1 MCTERQMDMKRNL
14 LKDIENRIP
23 SFSKGQKL
31 IANYILE
38 HYEKAAYMTAAKL
51 GSLVSVSES
60 TVVRFAIELGFG
72 GYPEFQHA
80 LQDIVRT
87 KLTSFQRL
95 EVTNNRIGDGDL
107 LSSVLISDA
116 EKIRQTLDGIDRKSF
131 DGAVS
136 DIVGAK
142 NIYIVGARS
151 AAYLAG
157 FLDHNLRMVFDNVKL
172 IKTTSGSEIF
182 EEIMNISDEDVLI
195 AISFPR
201 YSKRVINAV
210 DYAKHMGAKVI
221 TITDSEQSP
230 IAPQASH
237 LLTAHSDMAS
247 FVDSLVAPLSIINAI
262 IGSVARTKKDE
273 LAVRLRRLEQIW
285 DEYDVYDKTHG

>member
-1 MCTERQMDMKRNL
+1 MKRNL
-14 LKDIENRIP
+14 LKEIENRMS

-95 EVTNNRIGDGDL
+95 EVTNSRIGDGDL
-107 LSSVLISDA
+107 LSSVLLSDSD
-116 EKIRQTLDGIDRKSF
+116 KIRQTLDGIDRENF
-131 DGAVS
+131 DNAVNA
-136 DIVGAK
+136 IVSAR

-157 FLDHNLRMVFDNVKL
+157 FLDHNLRMIFDNVKL
-172 IKTTSGSEIF
+172 IKTTSGGEIF
-182 EEIMNISDEDVLI
+182 EDIMNIGKEDVLI

-201 YSKRVINAV
+201 YSKLPF
-210 DYAKHMGAKVI
+210 GLFF
-221 TITDSEQSP
+221 SP
-230 IAPQASH
+230 
-237 LLTAHSDMAS
+237 
-247 FVDSLVAPLSIINAI
+247 
-262 IGSVARTKKDE
+262 
-273 LAVRLRRLEQIW
+273 
-285 DEYDVYDKTHG
+285 